1 MTQIKKLK
9 IKLDDKDK
17 ITELLQEIYNE
28 ACKNIEEAQREINKI
43 SMSTNLNE
51 ELLDGKAKYA
61 KSINDFI
68 TTKDKAIGRKLDIAK
83 LLTEIVKYNGN
94 IQQAYN
100 ETSVPDDWGIIT
112 NNIDKINTQPTE
124 NKKIEYKM
132 K

>member
-1 MTQIKKLK
+1 MAQIKKLK